1 MASLLALPA
10 GASCALLPPRPAP
23 RTRRTAAAAA
33 AARAPLPLLRR
44 SLAVRRGAPGPPSPR
59 ERGGRAPAATPERGE
74 GDKPK
79 SEEEERVYDEDG
91 LYIGTYSNFF
101 SDPSQLRGV
110 VIFCAVLASFFSL
123 GNVGAAIVLPILC
136 VTLRAAGAACW
147 RARGCWLVA
156 LPRRRLLTAAW
167 GVRSR
172 YNRPIQLCFE
182 AIVFG
187 YPCA

>member
-1 MASLLALPA
+1 MVSLLTLPA

-23 RTRRTAAAAA
+23 RTRRAAAAAA
-33 AARAPLPLLRR
+33 AARAPPPLLRR
-44 SLAVRRGAPGPPSPR
+44 ALSVRRGAPAAPAPR
-59 ERGGRAPAATPERGE
+59 TRGSSAPAATPEGD

-136 VTLRAAGAACW
+136 VRGSARGACCARAERVSASLLRAQTRECHLG
-147 RARGCWLVA
+147 
-156 LPRRRLLTAAW
+156 
-167 GVRSR
+167 
-172 YNRPIQLCFE
+172 
-182 AIVFG
+182 
-187 YPCA
+187 